1 MSSAW
6 VVVTLLFS
14 SRSTA
19 EAGDL
24 ADRPRTS
31 LPPLG
36 TVPEDEE
43 VQVFHGAAAPLG
55 LGLASSISDASAVPS
70 VLVRDANDKAVSFHE
85 RASSKDVIDEL
96 NRMIRRGEGEGEDS
110 APQVMQR
117 QPSQAVAAMGATT
130 ATSNI
135 DVAFCCPTGW
145 VHVERDIDF
154 TDPKVS

>member
-1 MSSAW
+1 M
-6 VVVTLLFS
+6 F
-14 SRSTA
+14 R
-19 EAGDL
+19 G
-24 ADRPRTS
+24 
-31 LPPLG
+31 
-36 TVPEDEE
+36 
-43 VQVFHGAAAPLG
+43 
-55 LGLASSISDASAVPS
+55 ASSVSDASAVPS

-96 NRMIRRGEGEGEDS
+96 NRMIRRGEGEGEGEDS

-117 QPSQAVAAMGATT
+117 QRQPSQAVAAVGVGAST

-154 TDPKVS
+154 TDPKVSLGPRCWR